1 MHKFDFFLFFTLSFI
16 LRTTCSGTDPVI
28 PPVLSFYPEH
38 QDTTLRKQ
46 ILYNGRVWRNLYYG
60 VRGNQ
65 FLFSSDFLPGSV
77 TMKGKYFDN
86 IKIRYDIY
94 KDEIMAPVSP
104 VTVVQLNREM
114 VDSFSIQFENKW
126 YRFTRQTED
135 STNLLKGYVN
145 ILYNGK
151 TSLYVK
157 YKKEID
163 ALAENQ
169 KFDRFSQTQH
179 IYVIKDEKIYQ
190 VTGKK
195 DLLNILADRKQQV
208 RNFIKTSRLKILKS
222 NPSGFVPVLE
232 FYDSLK
238 Q

>member
-1 MHKFDFFLFFTLSFI
+1 
-16 LRTTCSGTDPVI
+16 
-28 PPVLSFYPEH
+28 
-38 QDTTLRKQ
+38 
-46 ILYNGRVWRNLYYG
+46 
-60 VRGNQ
+60 
-65 FLFSSDFLPGSV
+65 
-77 TMKGKYFDN
+77 MKGKYFDN

-94 KDEIMAPVSP
+94 KDEIMSPASP

-169 KFDRFSQTQH
+169 KFDRFSQTQR
-179 IYVIKDEKIYQ
+179 IFLIKDEKIYQ
-190 VTGKK
+190 VSGKK

-232 FYDSLK
+232 FYDNLK